1 MQTWRVFLDANILF
15 SASLRRGMIATLVDA
30 LRLRHQV
37 VTSGLAAAEA
47 RRNLSRKQPQALL
60 TLDVVLTGLP
70 LVPEPDHVHDLN
82 LPSADSQ
89 VLSSAIAA
97 ACTHFLT
104 GDKKHFGQYFGQ
116 KINGVLIIQ
125 PSALALENDLL

>member
-30 LRLRHQV
+30 LRLRHELV
-37 VTSGLAAAEA
+37 SSELAAVEG
-47 RRNLSRKQPQALL
+47 RRNLLHKQPRALPA
-60 TLDVVLTGLP
+60 LDRLLAGLRLLPESDHAPDLGLP
-70 LVPEPDHVHDLN
+70 SPD
-82 LPSADSQ
+82 AQ

-104 GDKKHFGQYFGQ
+104 GDKKHFGPFFSQ
-116 KINGVLIIQ
+116 KIHGVLIFQ
-125 PSALALENDLL
+125 PSALVLEKDLL